1 MEVLTLEDTK
11 TEIGYETCPYGDFDL
26 GRCEQG
32 RLSGVEEIRT
42 GRRAASSSTRASSA
56 WSSIGLSNDSIS
68 CVHCEMECIEAN
80 EAMVYLILFLVV
92 ADELFATFALAKILE
107 LWLGFVG
114 VAQLVWIR

>member
-1 MEVLTLEDTK
+1 M
-11 TEIGYETCPYGDFDL
+11 
-26 GRCEQG
+26 
-32 RLSGVEEIRT
+32 SGVGEIRT

-56 WSSIGLSNDSIS
+56 WSSIGLSSDSIS
-68 CVHCEMECIEAN
+68 CVHCEMECTEEN

-114 VAQLVWIR
+114 VAQLVWIRRLGRARRALYVFSWTLVYGLVCVL